1 MYPDVWGLST
11 RCMCQSLPAATK
23 SRNLLTCDL
32 VAHLAGLTQAAD
44 KETKMADSWEKIGDR
59 RHFQYIVVGCGGIG
73 SGAIYWLSKK
83 AAGGKI
89 YL

>member
-1 MYPDVWGLST
+1 
-11 RCMCQSLPAATK
+11 
-23 SRNLLTCDL
+23 
-32 VAHLAGLTQAAD
+32 
-44 KETKMADSWEKIGDR
+44 MADSWEKIGDR

-83 AAGGKI
+83 AAGGNI